1 MFLEYRVLCRGGP
14 DCGLGPRDQNVQKK
28 GDKGPFDMEAVD
40 ESRMRCVL
48 KMEKQGIYTGL
59 AGQKIKPDAHSR
71 EKLNGRLA
79 QSWDSGGLHSPYK
92 VEYHRGTTATG
103 NTINRMLSRRSESL

>member
-1 MFLEYRVLCRGGP
+1 MSGPFDCSLFLQGGP

-48 KMEKQGIYTGL
+48 KMEKQVSLGGFCWCGRAGGL
-59 AGQKIKPDAHSR
+59 RGS
-71 EKLNGRLA
+71 GRLWGQA
-79 QSWDSGGLHSPYK
+79 
-92 VEYHRGTTATG
+92 
-103 NTINRMLSRRSESL
+103 